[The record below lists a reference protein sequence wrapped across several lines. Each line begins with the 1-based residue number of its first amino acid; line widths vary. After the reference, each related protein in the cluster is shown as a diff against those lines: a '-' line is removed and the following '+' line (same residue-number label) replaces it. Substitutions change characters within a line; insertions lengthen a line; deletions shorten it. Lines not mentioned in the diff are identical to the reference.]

1 MLVEAKAKYVRIA
14 PRKVRLVADVVRGMG
29 VEEAQKVLHF
39 IVKKPTNPVLKLLNS
54 AIANAEHNFNMKKE
68 NLYIA
73 EIRIDG
79 GPIIKRFRPRA
90 RGSSSA
96 IQKKTS
102 HISIKLSEI
111 NEKKDK
117 KEVGKKQKQSK
128 IKTTYQTE
136 KPKEETSKDGDL
148 KPKKGISKNIEKQK
162 EQKGEKKTI
171 FRRKSI

>member
-1 MLVEAKAKYVRIA
+1 MLVEAKVKYIRMA
-14 PRKVRLVADVVRGMG
+14 PRKVRLVADVVRGMNA
-29 VEEAQKVLHF
+29 EEAQKVLYF
-39 IVKKPTNPVLKLLNS
+39 TVKRSTNPVLKLLNS

-73 EIRIDG
+73 EIKVDG

-90 RGSSSA
+90 RGSTSA

-102 HISIKLSEI
+102 HISIKLAEI
-111 NEKKDK
+111 TEKDRK
-117 KEVGKKQKQSK
+117 KSTSKKQTKTN
-128 IKTTYQTE
+128 IKTVYQTE
-136 KPKEETSKDGDL
+136 KPKEEAVKGVDSKS
-148 KPKKGISKNIEKQK
+148 KKDISKSTERQK

>member
-1 MLVEAKAKYVRIA
+1 MLVEAKVKYIRMA
-14 PRKVRLVADVVRGMG
+14 PRKVRLVADTVRGMNA
-29 VEEAQKVLHF
+29 EEAQKVLHF
-39 IVKKPTNPVLKLLNS
+39 IVKRSTNPVLKLLNS

-73 EIRIDG
+73 EIKVDG

-90 RGSSSA
+90 RGSTSA

-102 HISIKLSEI
+102 HISIKLAEI
-111 NEKKDK
+111 KEKEGKKDLP
-117 KEVGKKQKQSK
+117 KKQKQAK
-128 IKTTYQTE
+128 IKTVYQTE
-136 KPKEETSKDGDL
+136 KPKEETTKESDVKSKKDID
-148 KPKKGISKNIEKQK
+148 KSSEKQK